1 MAWDFETSNLIS
13 NDIPP
18 QIMPHPQYFPTSTST
33 RDQTFKYMSLW
44 EHCQSSAHNLL
55 CWITQAI
62 GKIQS
67 SRNFMATRFIIQSE
81 NLRIIECIIV
91 LFEEYVSH
99 SMSRNYETILKTAC
113 GNNKNVS

>member
-1 MAWDFETSNLIS
+1 
-13 NDIPP
+13 
-18 QIMPHPQYFPTSTST
+18 
-33 RDQTFKYMSLW
+33 
-44 EHCQSSAHNLL
+44 
-55 CWITQAI
+55 
-62 GKIQS
+62 
-67 SRNFMATRFIIQSE
+67 MATRFIIQSE